1 VNTPETTAR
10 TLAVGGE
17 PAALPAINPYGL
29 RILLGLNALAK
40 PIYHG
45 TVTASEKARRRK
57 AGKAARV
64 ARRVTRS
71 RA

>member
-1 VNTPETTAR
+1 MNTPVTTSR

-17 PAALPAINPYGL
+17 PVALPAINPYGL

-45 TVTASEKARRRK
+45 TVAPAEKARRRK